1 MVRVTGNFTSEAPLA
16 AVVLSAISAALD
28 AGWADPKKLSQSS
41 QRAKIL
47 QNQALEALST
57 GLGISV
63 DQIEIVGESELA
75 TYLCIAGFLSPDKHL
90 AVGSIDRGKVRAF
103 TRVHEK
109 HSIIPVDENG
119 HLEKESVPADSL
131 LTLQVANGETGIT
144 QDISSLSKRAK
155 LVVLD
160 ATYSGSRIS
169 LGDRWDGAIFSAHS
183 WGGPAGLSVMAI
195 ANAAQWR
202 YPLPHIAPIRTP
214 GGYSL
219 PLLLGAAVALE
230 NFEEDHEKLLSLN
243 LYLRKKISAS
253 LAQAIVVASPTSST
267 ALPHLLTI
275 VIPGV
280 ISEML
285 VRELEAQSTSIDAG
299 SACSPSD
306 LSPSHVL
313 AAMGLPTEGSIRI
326 TLRQDHTEDDID
338 ALVRALVE
346 VCRDF

>member
-1 MVRVTGNFTSEAPLA
+1 MVRVTGNFTSEAPLK
-16 AVVLSAISAALD
+16 AVVSSAISAALE

-47 QNQALEALST
+47 QNQALEALSS
-57 GLGISV
+57 GLGVAV

-75 TYLCIAGFLSPDKHL
+75 TYLCIAGFLTPDQHL

-103 TRVHEK
+103 TRAHEN
-109 HSIIPVDENG
+109 HSIIPVDSAG
-119 HLEKESVPADSL
+119 HLEKDSIPAESL

-144 QDISSLSKRAK
+144 QDISSLSKNAK

-160 ATYSGSRIS
+160 ATYSGPRIS
-169 LGDRWDGAIFSAHS
+169 LGERWDGAIFNTNA
-183 WGGPAGLSVMAI
+183 WGGPAGISVMAI
-195 ANAAQWR
+195 ASPAQWR

-230 NFEEDHEKLLSLN
+230 NFKEDREKLQSLN
-243 LYLRKKISAS
+243 LYLRKKIAGS
-253 LAQAIVVASPTSST
+253 LAQAIVVDSTTS
-267 ALPHLLTI
+267 LPHLLTI
-275 VIPGV
+275 VIPGA

-285 VRELEAQSTSIDAG
+285 VRELEAQSISIDAG

-326 TLRQDHTEDDID
+326 TLRQEHSEEEID
-338 ALVRALVE
+338 ALVKALVE

>member
-1 MVRVTGNFTSEAPLA
+1 VVRVTGNFTSEAPLA
-16 AVVLSAISAALD
+16 AVVSSAIAAALE

-47 QNQALEALST
+47 QNQALEALSA

-75 TYLCIAGFLSPDKHL
+75 TYLCIAGFLRPDQHL
-90 AVGSIDRGKVRAF
+90 AVGAIDRGKVRAF
-103 TRVHEK
+103 TRAHEN
-109 HSIIPVDENG
+109 HSIIPVDGNG
-119 HLEKESVPADSL
+119 RLEKDSIPADSL
-131 LTLQVANGETGIT
+131 VTLQVANGETGIT
-144 QDISSLSKRAK
+144 QDITSLSKNVK

-169 LGDRWDGAIFSAHS
+169 LGDRWDGAIFNAHA
-183 WGGPAGLSVMAI
+183 WGGPAGISVMAI

-230 NFEEDHEKLLSLN
+230 NFKEDREKLQSLN
-243 LYLRKKISAS
+243 LYLRKKIAGS
-253 LAQAIVVASPTSST
+253 LAQAIVVDSTTS
-267 ALPHLLTI
+267 LPHLLTI
-275 VIPGV
+275 VIPGA

-285 VRELEAQSTSIDAG
+285 VRELEAQSISIDAG

-338 ALVRALVE
+338 ALVKALVE